1 VIDHPLELNITILIE
16 HAGSVSEIFN
26 QIKDGLPSSL
36 KEMIQPAAYLEDNG
50 PKLFSAQS
58 RLVARETQKNSTVA
72 EGQSIQ
78 EIISVKKIVDLLI
91 ESVGEINKELATLNE
106 ERILLLARVKV
117 INETMLL

>member
-26 QIKDGLPSSL
+26 QIKDDLPSSL

-78 EIISVKKIVDLLI
+78 EIISVKKIVDLLT